1 MNLVLLTIFVG
12 TAMNLAEKIIIQIIT
27 LHFHNRTYEDR
38 IQINKFQIGVLAKL
52 YAYSRENARPGYFDI
67 RPATSSGNRTPRAM
81 LNQVTAGARNALRSF
96 GDVMGKVAGDF
107 AGREVSNSGSPKNV
121 VMTLLSDNEGSLAVS

>member
-1 MNLVLLTIFVG
+1 SVFTMNNKTWKNVAFRLKLPITLFLWWMAVFISFQSVMRNHHVDGDTSLRYWERQMNLVLLTIFVG

-52 YAYSRENARPGYFDI
+52 YAYSR
-67 RPATSSGNRTPRAM
+67 
-81 LNQVTAGARNALRSF
+81 
-96 GDVMGKVAGDF
+96 
-107 AGREVSNSGSPKNV
+107 
-121 VMTLLSDNEGSLAVS
+121 